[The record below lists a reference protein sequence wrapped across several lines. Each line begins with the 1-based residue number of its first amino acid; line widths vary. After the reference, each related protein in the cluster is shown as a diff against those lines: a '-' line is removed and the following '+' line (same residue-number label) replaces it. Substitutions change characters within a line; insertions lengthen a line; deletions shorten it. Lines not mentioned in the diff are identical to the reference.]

1 MKHHYEK
8 LASSVLPAGVGH
20 SALGMATSMSICE
33 CKNLLC
39 WLHEQ
44 SLDHAVSMKSA
55 DLLFYFTY
63 SDTYQGMTHLFA
75 L

>member
-1 MKHHYEK
+1 MKHHCEK
-8 LASSVLPAGVGH
+8 LASSVLRAGVGH
-20 SALGMATSMSICE
+20 GGPGMAMSMWICE
-33 CKNLLC
+33 YTNLLC
-39 WLHEQ
+39 WLHKQ
-44 SLDHAVSMKSA
+44 SLAHAVSMKSA